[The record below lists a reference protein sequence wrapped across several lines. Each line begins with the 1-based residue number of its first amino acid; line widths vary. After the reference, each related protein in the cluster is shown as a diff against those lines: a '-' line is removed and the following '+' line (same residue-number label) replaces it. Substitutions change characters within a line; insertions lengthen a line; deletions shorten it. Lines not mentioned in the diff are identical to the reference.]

1 MENSKEKRDS
11 TINGNALSDGSY
23 NSSSGW
29 VLIKSHLRLIL
40 TYLVCPLAYI
50 PGNVA
55 YHWVVLM
62 RRTFDL
68 EAIHENC
75 KWLVQHIA
83 TKQHLVMLRLEIMLE
98 KNDEK

>member
-1 MENSKEKRDS
+1 MENSKETRDS

-68 EAIHENC
+68 EAINENC
-75 KWLVQHIA
+75 KWLVQAHR
-83 TKQHLVMLRLEIMLE
+83 H
-98 KNDEK
+98 KNNSS